1 MAVMSSIAV
10 SGVTNATRNVP
21 ARQVRQPRLPIRRNL
36 ITRAEKKVVGET
48 QGVKILDQGQEDSFT
63 RIEQPVR
70 PGAPGDGG
78 PKMSERLEDRDQL
91 FIQDGAKEKELLG
104 TEIALSDAMRFKG
117 AGPEIING
125 RLSMVAVIAAVA
137 AELVTGKTIVE
148 QFQLAPVPIIGI
160 SSLFVVAT
168 LIPILKGVPRKDAA
182 EFGGIKFFTSKAEL
196 INGRLAI
203 IGFPCLLIQELIN
216 MAPTFGPGH
225 AM

>member
-1 MAVMSSIAV
+1 M
-10 SGVTNATRNVP
+10 
-21 ARQVRQPRLPIRRNL
+21 
-36 ITRAEKKVVGET
+36 RAEKRSVGET
-48 QGVKILDQGQEDSFT
+48 QGVKIPDQGQQDSFT
-63 RIEQPVR
+63 RIEAPVR

-78 PKMSERLEDRDQL
+78 PKMSERLEDRDKM

-117 AGPEIING
+117 AGPEIINC

-137 AELVTGKTIVE
+137 AELATGKTIVE
-148 QFQLAPVPIIGI
+148 QFQLAPVPIIGM
-160 SSLFVVAT
+160 SSLFIIAT

-182 EFGGIKFFTSKAEL
+182 EFGGIKYFTSKAEL